1 MWKCEPIVIEP
12 RQELSIEQLWQQI
25 DMVLELMQLNRTLGD
40 LIASSDQDFS
50 RPLENLTDC
59 YAFEVIDDQNRSTF
73 INIFD
78 KNRQFNDIVK
88 FFYQAFPD
96 NDLTPNSIW
105 SLLSSTQEIIFR
117 CLQMENFPETN
128 PQLKFGFTELSDK
141 DGNYMRRMNGLGS
154 SYYHNRRP
162 SSSSSSTMDDS
173 YRECLRKSRNLPE
186 NFDWR
191 DRNVVTPVKNQGSC
205 GSCWAFATAA
215 SIESAY
221 LINNRNNSIDLSEQ
235 ELVSCA
241 KPNGCQGGTSSMA
254 FDFVRRY
261 GLTSEQIMPYR
272 ARSSSCRRLPSS
284 VVDIRNYCVR
294 SKLRYTSG
302 SRIENLNDD
311 DIQNALVTFG
321 PLYIGVNAD
330 RLSRNYRGGIVDD
343 RSCPKQINH
352 AVVLVGYTPA
362 AWILKNTWGRSWG
375 ERGYFRLAR
384 RQNICGVNTEIAYP
398 II

>member
-1 MWKCEPIVIEP
+1 MKIILFLCFLLIFVTNSLTSEPIVIEP

-78 KNRQFNDIVK
+78 ENRQFNDIVK
-88 FFYQAFPD
+88 FFYQAF
-96 NDLTPNSIW
+96 
-105 SLLSSTQEIIFR
+105 Q
-117 CLQMENFPETN
+117 
-128 PQLKFGFTELSDK
+128 
-141 DGNYMRRMNGLGS
+141 
-154 SYYHNRRP
+154 
-162 SSSSSSTMDDS
+162 
-173 YRECLRKSRNLPE
+173 
-186 NFDWR
+186 
-191 DRNVVTPVKNQGSC
+191 
-205 GSCWAFATAA
+205 
-215 SIESAY
+215 
-221 LINNRNNSIDLSEQ
+221 
-235 ELVSCA
+235 
-241 KPNGCQGGTSSMA
+241 
-254 FDFVRRY
+254 
-261 GLTSEQIMPYR
+261 
-272 ARSSSCRRLPSS
+272 
-284 VVDIRNYCVR
+284 
-294 SKLRYTSG
+294 
-302 SRIENLNDD
+302 NLNDD

-384 RQNICGVNTEIAYP
+384 GQNICGVNTEIAYP